1 MKNQS
6 KQLEITRRHTL
17 PAFWAGVLIRNDW
30 ADMDAREAAQLEDWL
45 GDNKLSFC
53 LSVPGCVRANEK
65 MPLFTR
71 AHDSIKYYPNRIECF
86 SFTFVMAK
94 RYAA

>member
-6 KQLEITRRHTL
+6 NQLEITRRHTL

-30 ADMDAREAAQLEDWL
+30 EDVDLREAAQLEDWL
-45 GDNKLSFC
+45 DDNNLSFC

-65 MPLFTR
+65 LPIFTK
-71 AHDSIKYYPNRIECF
+71 AHDAIKYYPNRIECF
-86 SFTFVMAK
+86 SFTFTIAK
-94 RYAA
+94 RVAA